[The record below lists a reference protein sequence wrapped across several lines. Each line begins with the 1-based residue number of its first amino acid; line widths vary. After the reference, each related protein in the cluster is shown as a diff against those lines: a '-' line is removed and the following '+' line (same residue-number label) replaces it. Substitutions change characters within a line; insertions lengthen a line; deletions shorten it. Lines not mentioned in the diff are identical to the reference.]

1 MSSGLTHP
9 PGIDE
14 FRFVGMQISERRM
27 QNDKFVCG
35 VRRTCKQNNLRKSQ
49 VIFITTRGRKA
60 AR

>member
-1 MSSGLTHP
+1 
-9 PGIDE
+9 
-14 FRFVGMQISERRM
+14 MQISERRM

-35 VRRTCKQNNLRKSQ
+35 VRRTCKQNKLRKSQ